1 MSPPLFIQ
9 FEERLKTVM
18 RDAEKQSGVS
28 FSVMRNLVRAEG
40 GINAVKRLLER
51 PQNFST
57 GFKTLHNR
65 GLLNLTVES
74 VVLEFENTQLF
85 TAFEFTAAK
94 WRLENAHLA
103 EDEKKE

>member
-18 RDAEKQSGVS
+18 REAEKQSGIS

-51 PQNFST
+51 PQHFST
-57 GFKTLHNR
+57 GFKTLYNR
-65 GLLNLTVES
+65 DLLNLTVES
-74 VVLEFENTQLF
+74 VVLEFETTQLF
-85 TAFEFTAAK
+85 TASELSVAK

-103 EDEKKE
+103 TEEEKK